1 MIKFTLYGNP
11 ITKKNSQ
18 RILTN
23 RYGRPFIA
31 PSAQY
36 KRYRQGCMA
45 QIIGD
50 YALLCIDK
58 PVNVK
63 YLFYMGTHRIVD
75 LSNLQESLDDILV
88 DAGVLA
94 DDNSRIVA
102 GHDGSRVL
110 YDKESPRVEIEI
122 EEMED

>member
-1 MIKFTLYGNP
+1 MLKFTLYGNP

-18 RILTN
+18 RILLT
-23 RYGRPFIA
+23 RDGIPFIM
-31 PSAQY
+31 PSKKYEQY
-36 KRYRQGCMA
+36 RRDCLRKIA
-45 QIIGD
+45 GD
-50 YALLCIDK
+50 SKQYIQER
-58 PVNVK
+58 VNVK
-63 YLFYMGTHRIVD
+63 YLFYMETRRKVD
-75 LSNLQESLDDILV
+75 LTNLEESLDDILV

-110 YDKESPRVEIEI
+110 YSKENPRVEIEI